1 MSGCSYGHKLPDPF
15 RMFFHQVHF
24 FGLFLLLSR
33 FPQAS
38 SLTFEP
44 ILGPFNTGEQVP
56 IQWTLDDSEPADGWE
71 LWFGGGGS
79 AFKLADIPPLVVSTV
94 VPFPGSNGTFR
105 GLSGIVVLATSN
117 EVDVA
122 TSACGHN
129 GNHNFS
135 ASVISGPSSVTSSST
150 SDVGSTSPPPPTSA
164 AETAKP
170 SRSSALTTEAILGIV
185 VGTLAVI
192 AALVLVS
199 IFLFVRRRRR
209 AAAVTKAYPSETN
222 EVDSLLARRLPP
234 FDFQRWPPPRIS
246 LPSAR
251 SSSGDPTPGAYLNTH
266 VRQLQVPQDTTNTE
280 SSMLSSSLSGVSS
293 VSYGKHTPRLLIG
306 ELSLQGQRY
315 RIRRHPPPNPAR
327 TAHTLQNNCSDTLL
341 WTAYKTMARSFPGHP
356 RILRPRAQYDNT
368 RPLLRP
374 LSTHPSNFVGIRPVT
389 CQVRSRQQS
398 GSRLG

>member
-1 MSGCSYGHKLPDPF
+1 
-15 RMFFHQVHF
+15 MFFNQVHF

-122 TSACGHN
+122 TSAVDTTATIT
-129 GNHNFS
+129 FS

-192 AALVLVS
+192 AALVLAS

-209 AAAVTKAYPSETN
+209 AAAVAKAYPSETN

-251 SSSGDPTPGAYLNTH
+251 FSSGDPTPGAYLNTH

-293 VSYGKHTPRLLIG
+293 VSYESI
-306 ELSLQGQRY
+306 
-315 RIRRHPPPNPAR
+315 PPPSDRRAEPPGPAIS
-327 TAHTLQNNCSDTLL
+327 HTSPPTTESGSHGAYAVEQLQRHATVDRLQNDGSVVSGPSSSSSSEGTVRQYAPSASTAINSPLQFRRDTSSDV
-341 WTAYKTMARSFPGHP
+341 
-356 RILRPRAQYDNT
+356 
-368 RPLLRP
+368 
-374 LSTHPSNFVGIRPVT
+374 PSPVSPT
-389 CQVRSRQQS
+389 VRVAPW
-398 GSRLG
+398 